1 MEDLNLGSLESLT
14 VGHDAAHPD
23 FTRTF
28 RDTHQLVRFGKS
40 QFIRTQN
47 DTR

>member
-1 MEDLNLGSLESLT
+1 MEDLNLESLESLT

-28 RDTHQLVRFGKS
+28 RAH
-40 QFIRTQN
+40 
-47 DTR
+47 

>member
-1 MEDLNLGSLESLT
+1 MEEDLNIKSLESLT

-28 RDTHQLVRFGKS
+28 RAH
-40 QFIRTQN
+40 
-47 DTR
+47 